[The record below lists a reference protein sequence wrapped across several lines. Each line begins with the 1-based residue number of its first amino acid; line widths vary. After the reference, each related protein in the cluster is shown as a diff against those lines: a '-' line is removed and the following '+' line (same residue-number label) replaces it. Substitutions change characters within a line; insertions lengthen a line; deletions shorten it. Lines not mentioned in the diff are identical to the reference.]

1 MSNRK
6 LHSWYWPVAIILA
19 IILIAGT
26 LFRGV
31 FFPWKA
37 LSCNPVAEPVAEVV
51 APAVVAPAPVV
62 EPEVVVPSPY
72 ELTATVD
79 AARNVVLNGYVPDQS
94 AMDVI
99 VGAAGSN
106 YGPGNV
112 TNNLQIIAG
121 APDNWADTAIASLR
135 NIDPLSNGRVEM
147 RDLSVSVFG
156 DADSEGMRDA
166 VQSGVAGALVSPYN
180 GSYNIIAP
188 APEPVVAAPVV
199 TAADTCQIDFNNLL
213 ANENVNFESA
223 KAIIAT
229 SSYPLLDQMVAIAAN
244 CPNAGISVEGHTD
257 SQGNDD
263 YNQNLSEQRA
273 QAVVDYLSN
282 NGVDVSRLSSVG
294 YGESLPIGDNDT
306 PEGRAANRRIEFNV
320 SAN

>member
-19 IILIAGT
+19 LLLIAGT
-26 LFRGV
+26 LLKGV

-37 LSCNPVAEPVAEVV
+37 LSCNTVEEVAPVAQV
-51 APAVVAPAPVV
+51 APAVVEPVAVV
-62 EPEVVVPSPY
+62 EPEVVIPSPY

-79 AARNVVLNGYVPDQS
+79 PDRSVILDGYVPDQS

-99 VGAAGSN
+99 VAEAGSN

-121 APDNWADTAIASLR
+121 APNNWADTAIASLR

-147 RDLSVSVFG
+147 RDLSVNVFG
-156 DADSEGMRDA
+156 DASSEDMRDS
-166 VQSGVAGALVSPYN
+166 VQSSITGALMSPYN
-180 GSYNIIAP
+180 GSYSITAP
-188 APEPVVAAPVV
+188 APVVVAPVV
-199 TAADTCQIDFNNLL
+199 TAADTCQTDFNNLL

-223 KAIIAT
+223 QAIIAQA
-229 SSYPLLDQMVAIAAN
+229 SYPLLDQMVAIAAN
-244 CPNAGISVEGHTD
+244 CPNASISVEGHTD
-257 SQGNDD
+257 SQGDD
-263 YNQNLSEQRA
+263 TMNQNLSEQRA
-273 QAVVDYLSN
+273 QAVLTYLSN
-282 NGVDVSRLSSVG
+282 NGVDVSRLSSAG
-294 YGESLPIGDNDT
+294 YGETMPIGDNATAD
-306 PEGRAANRRIEFNV
+306 GRAMNRRIEFTV